1 MQPHNKPLIIT
12 IACTFVSSL
21 WAVQVAPKRE
31 ALIVVLIFNMVAYIL
46 MVKDQKK
53 EQHETV

>member
-1 MQPHNKPLIIT
+1 MQHNKPLIIT

-31 ALIVVLIFNMVAYIL
+31 ALIAVLIFNMVAYIL
-46 MVKDQKK
+46 MLREQKQK
-53 EQHETV
+53 EKYETT

>member
-1 MQPHNKPLIIT
+1 MQHNKPLIIT

-31 ALIVVLIFNMVAYIL
+31 ALIVVLIFNMAAYIL
-46 MVKDQKK
+46 MMREQKK
-53 EQHETV
+53 EKHERV